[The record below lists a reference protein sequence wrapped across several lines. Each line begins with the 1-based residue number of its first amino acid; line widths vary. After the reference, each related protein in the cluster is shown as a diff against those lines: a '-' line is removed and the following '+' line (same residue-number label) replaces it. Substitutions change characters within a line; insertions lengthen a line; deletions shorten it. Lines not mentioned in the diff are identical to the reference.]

1 MALTDLEKA
10 AGRSFR
16 DSWQHVLDALN
27 RDRRAAGA
35 ASPLLRV
42 VRHQCPKQAGRSVG
56 ITLAEHYHLSEEYLA
71 CSCGRV
77 GLRSAEF
84 PHADCAGA
92 VSIAAAAG
100 LFCFIWKDGRCP
112 ECGTVLRSVTGR
124 VYRAAD
130 RPPEKERRVAG
141 QA

>member
-27 RDRRAAGA
+27 RDRRPAGA
-35 ASPLLRV
+35 AGSLLRV
-42 VRHQCPKQAGRSVG
+42 VRHQCPRQAGRSVG
-56 ITLAEHYHLSEEYLA
+56 ITLAEHYHLSEEYWVCYCGVVALA
-71 CSCGRV
+71 SD
-77 GLRSAEF
+77 SF
-84 PHADCAGA
+84 PHPDCDGGRAA
-92 VSIAAAAG
+92 VPAG

-112 ECGTVLRSVTGR
+112 DCGTVLRSITGR
-124 VYRAAD
+124 VYLAAD